1 MLSLTSIRAIN
12 PWCRA
17 KQALVRS
24 LGQWAL
30 RYDGTRKGACTD
42 VQIGSANMDLCSLR
56 LNFENSADN
65 LMFLAIKLG
74 LLSTKNK
81 GNCAPMFLIPLND
94 CKDSCQENS

>member
-1 MLSLTSIRAIN
+1 M
-12 PWCRA
+12 
-17 KQALVRS
+17 
-24 LGQWAL
+24 
-30 RYDGTRKGACTD
+30 D
-42 VQIGSANMDLCSLR
+42 VCSLR